1 MAINVNIRRKEDES
15 GQIRVEIVSSNP
27 DLKPRTIEL
36 IARRAVDGK
45 IMIFDHDLI
54 DVVIA
59 PEEGKVTAF
68 SKTNQNDLAYE
79 AQNRMFKLMQSKGL
93 IMPESV
99 KSGNIY
105 GSLEGSYPLESKY
118 ADTTNV
124 ALYLVYEFMKDE
136 GKFLQLKADM
146 EREENERLMDP
157 SAADSTELGE
167 VPHEERKGTQGVID
181 YYPSYYYGSLYQE

>member
-1 MAINVNIRRKEDES
+1 MAINVKIEREEDQS
-15 GQIRVEIVSSNP
+15 GEIKVKIVPSNP

-36 IARRAVDGK
+36 VARRAVDGK
-45 IMIFDHDLI
+45 IMVFDHYLI

-59 PEEGKVTAF
+59 PEEGKVITF

-79 AQNRMFKLMQSKGL
+79 AQDRLFRLMQSKGL

-105 GSLEGSYPLESKY
+105 GSLEASYPTESKY

-124 ALYLVYEFMKDE
+124 ALYLVHEFMQDE
-136 GKFLQLKADM
+136 GKFLQLKADV
-146 EREENERLMDP
+146 EREEEARLLDP
-157 SAADSTELGE
+157 DSADSTELGE

-181 YYPSYYYGSLYQE
+181 YYPAYYYGSLYE

>member
-1 MAINVNIRRKEDES
+1 MAINVKIEREEDQRGE
-15 GQIRVEIVSSNP
+15 IRVKIIPSNP

-36 IARRAVDGK
+36 VARRAVDGK
-45 IMIFDHDLI
+45 IMVFDHNLI

-59 PEEGKVTAF
+59 PEEGKITTF

-79 AQNRMFKLMQSKGL
+79 AQDRLFRLMQSKGL

-105 GSLEGSYPLESKY
+105 GSLEASYPTESKY

-124 ALYLVYEFMKDE
+124 ALYLVHEFMQDE
-136 GKFLQLKADM
+136 GKFLQLKADV
-146 EREENERLMDP
+146 EREEEARLLDP
-157 SAADSTELGE
+157 DSADSTELGE

-181 YYPSYYYGSLYQE
+181 YYPAYYYGSLYE

>member
-1 MAINVNIRRKEDES
+1 MAINVKIEREEDQS
-15 GQIRVEIVSSNP
+15 GEIKVKIIPSNP

-36 IARRAVDGK
+36 VARRAVDGK
-45 IMIFDHDLI
+45 IMVFDHNLI

-59 PEEGKVTAF
+59 PEEGKVTTF

-79 AQNRMFKLMQSKGL
+79 AQDRLFRLMQSKGL

-99 KSGNIY
+99 KSGNIF
-105 GSLEGSYPLESKY
+105 GSLEASYPTESKY

-124 ALYLVYEFMKDE
+124 ALYLVYEFMQDE
-136 GKFLQLKADM
+136 GKFLQLKADV
-146 EREENERLMDP
+146 EREEEDRLMDP
-157 SAADSTELGE
+157 DAADSTELGE

-181 YYPSYYYGSLYQE
+181 YYPAYHYGSLYE

>member
-1 MAINVNIRRKEDES
+1 MAINVKIEREEDQS
-15 GQIRVEIVSSNP
+15 GEIKVKIIPSNP

-36 IARRAVDGK
+36 VARRAVDGK
-45 IMIFDHDLI
+45 IMVFDHNLI

-59 PEEGKVTAF
+59 PEEGKVITF

-79 AQNRMFKLMQSKGL
+79 AQDRLFRLMQSKGL

-105 GSLEGSYPLESKY
+105 GSLEASYPTESKY

-124 ALYLVYEFMKDE
+124 ALYLVHEFMQDE
-136 GKFLQLKADM
+136 GKFLQLKADV
-146 EREENERLMDP
+146 EREEEARLLDP
-157 SAADSTELGE
+157 DSADSTELGE

-181 YYPSYYYGSLYQE
+181 YYPAYYYGSLYE

>member
-1 MAINVNIRRKEDES
+1 MAINVKIEREEDQS
-15 GQIRVEIVSSNP
+15 GEIKVKIVPSNP

-36 IARRAVDGK
+36 VARRAVDGK
-45 IMIFDHDLI
+45 IMVFDHNLI

-59 PEEGKVTAF
+59 PEEGKVITF

-79 AQNRMFKLMQSKGL
+79 AQDRLFRLMQSKGL

-105 GSLEGSYPLESKY
+105 GSLEASYPIESKY

-124 ALYLVYEFMKDE
+124 ALYLVHEFMQDE
-136 GKFLQLKADM
+136 GKFLQLKADV
-146 EREENERLMDP
+146 EREEEARLLDP
-157 SAADSTELGE
+157 DAADSTELGE

-181 YYPSYYYGSLYQE
+181 YYPAYYYGSLYE

>member
-1 MAINVNIRRKEDES
+1 MAINVKIEREEDQS
-15 GQIRVEIVSSNP
+15 GEIKVKIIPSNP

-36 IARRAVDGK
+36 VARRAVDGK
-45 IMIFDHDLI
+45 IMVFDHNLI
-54 DVVIA
+54 DIVIA

-68 SKTNQNDLAYE
+68 SKSNQNDLAYE
-79 AQNRMFKLMQSKGL
+79 AQDRLFKLMQSKGL

-105 GSLEGSYPLESKY
+105 GSLEASYPTESKY

-124 ALYLVYEFMKDE
+124 ALYLVHEFMQDE
-136 GKFLQLKADM
+136 GKFLQLKADV
-146 EREENERLMDP
+146 EREEEARLFDP
-157 SAADSTELGE
+157 DAADSTELGE

-181 YYPSYYYGSLYQE
+181 YYPAYYYGSVYE

>member
-1 MAINVNIRRKEDES
+1 MAINVKIEREEDQS
-15 GQIRVEIVSSNP
+15 GEIKVKIVPSNP

-36 IARRAVDGK
+36 VARRAVDGK
-45 IMIFDHDLI
+45 IMVFDHNLI
-54 DVVIA
+54 DIVIA

-68 SKTNQNDLAYE
+68 SKSNQNDLAYE
-79 AQNRMFKLMQSKGL
+79 AQDRLFKLMQSKGL

-105 GSLEGSYPLESKY
+105 GSLEASYPIESKY

-124 ALYLVYEFMKDE
+124 ALYLVHEFMQDE
-136 GKFLQLKADM
+136 GKFLELKADV
-146 EREENERLMDP
+146 EREEEARLFDP
-157 SAADSTELGE
+157 DAADSTELGE

-181 YYPSYYYGSLYQE
+181 YYPAYYYGSLYE

>member
-1 MAINVNIRRKEDES
+1 MAINVKIEREEDQS
-15 GQIRVEIVSSNP
+15 GEIKVKIVPSNP

-36 IARRAVDGK
+36 VARRAVDGK
-45 IMIFDHDLI
+45 IMVFDHYLI

-59 PEEGKVTAF
+59 PEEGKVITF

-79 AQNRMFKLMQSKGL
+79 AQDRLFKLMQSKGL

-105 GSLEGSYPLESKY
+105 GSLEASYPTESKY

-124 ALYLVYEFMKDE
+124 ALYLVHEFMQDE
-136 GKFLQLKADM
+136 GKFLQLKADV
-146 EREENERLMDP
+146 EREEEARLLDP
-157 SAADSTELGE
+157 DSTDSTELGE

-181 YYPSYYYGSLYQE
+181 YYPAYYYGSLYE

>member
-1 MAINVNIRRKEDES
+1 MAINVNIKREEDEN
-15 GQIRVEIVSSNP
+15 GQIKVKIVPTNP

-36 IARRAVDGK
+36 AARRAVDGK
-45 IMIFDHDLI
+45 IMVFDHDLI

-59 PEEGKVTAF
+59 PEEGKVTVF

-79 AQNRMFKLMQSKGL
+79 AQNRLFKLMQSKGL

-105 GSLEGSYPLESKY
+105 GSLEASYPLESKY
-118 ADTTNV
+118 ANTTNV
-124 ALYLVYEFMKDE
+124 ALYLTYEFMQDE
-136 GKFLQLKADM
+136 GKFLQLKADV
-146 EREENERLMDP
+146 EREEQDRLMDP
-157 SAADSTELGE
+157 DAADSTELGE

-181 YYPSYYYGSLYQE
+181 YYPAYYYGSLYE

>member
-1 MAINVNIRRKEDES
+1 MAINVKIEREEDQS
-15 GQIRVEIVSSNP
+15 GEIKVKIVPSNP

-36 IARRAVDGK
+36 VARRAVDGK
-45 IMIFDHDLI
+45 IMVFDHYLI

-59 PEEGKVTAF
+59 PEEGKVITF

-79 AQNRMFKLMQSKGL
+79 AQDRLFRLMQSKGL

-105 GSLEGSYPLESKY
+105 GSLEASYPTESKY

-124 ALYLVYEFMKDE
+124 ALYLVHEFMQDE
-136 GKFLQLKADM
+136 GKFLQLKADV
-146 EREENERLMDP
+146 EREEEDRLMDP
-157 SAADSTELGE
+157 DAADSTELGE
-167 VPHEERKGTQGVID
+167 IPHEERKGTQGVID
-181 YYPSYYYGSLYQE
+181 YYPSYYYGSVYE

>member
-1 MAINVNIRRKEDES
+1 MAINVKIEREENQS
-15 GQIRVEIVSSNP
+15 GEIKVKIVPSNP

-36 IARRAVDGK
+36 VARRAVDGK
-45 IMIFDHDLI
+45 IMVFDHNLI

-59 PEEGKVTAF
+59 PEEGKVITF

-79 AQNRMFKLMQSKGL
+79 AQDRLFRLMQSKGL

-105 GSLEGSYPLESKY
+105 GSLEASYPTESKY

-124 ALYLVYEFMKDE
+124 ALYLVHEFMQDE
-136 GKFLQLKADM
+136 GKFLQLKADV
-146 EREENERLMDP
+146 EREEEARLLDP
-157 SAADSTELGE
+157 DAADSTELGE

-181 YYPSYYYGSLYQE
+181 YYPAYYYGSLYE

>member
-1 MAINVNIRRKEDES
+1 MAINVKIEREEDQS
-15 GQIRVEIVSSNP
+15 GEIKVKIVPSNP

-36 IARRAVDGK
+36 VARRAVDGK
-45 IMIFDHDLI
+45 IMVFDHNLI

-59 PEEGKVTAF
+59 PEEGKVITF

-79 AQNRMFKLMQSKGL
+79 AQDRLFRLMQSKGL

-105 GSLEGSYPLESKY
+105 GSLEASYPTESKY

-124 ALYLVYEFMKDE
+124 ALYLVHEFMQDE
-136 GKFLQLKADM
+136 GKFLQLKADV
-146 EREENERLMDP
+146 EREEEARLLDP
-157 SAADSTELGE
+157 DAADSTELGE

-181 YYPSYYYGSLYQE
+181 YYPAYYYGSLYE

>member
-1 MAINVNIRRKEDES
+1 MAINVKIEREEDQS
-15 GQIRVEIVSSNP
+15 GEIKVKIVPSNP

-36 IARRAVDGK
+36 VARRAVDGK
-45 IMIFDHDLI
+45 IMVFDHYLI

-59 PEEGKVTAF
+59 PEEGKVITF

-79 AQNRMFKLMQSKGL
+79 AQDRLFRLMQSKGL

-105 GSLEGSYPLESKY
+105 GSLEASYPTESKY

-124 ALYLVYEFMKDE
+124 ALYLVHEFMQDE
-136 GKFLQLKADM
+136 GKFLQLKADV
-146 EREENERLMDP
+146 EREEEARLLDP
-157 SAADSTELGE
+157 DSTDSTELGE

-181 YYPSYYYGSLYQE
+181 YYPAYYYGSLYE

>member
-1 MAINVNIRRKEDES
+1 MPVSIKIGDEQEVEPVVAPEDKPAVSVSLNIRKTMD
-15 GQIRVEIVSSNP
+15 G
-27 DLKPRTIEL
+27 DL
-36 IARRAVDGK
+36 
-45 IMIFDHDLI
+45 MIFDHADI
-54 DVVIA
+54 DIIIMKKKQKVV
-59 PEEGKVTAF
+59 AF
-68 SKTNQNDLAYE
+68 PKDIMSEVVYG
-79 AQNRMFKLMQSKGL
+79 AQDRLFKFMQSKGL

-105 GSLEGSYPLESKY
+105 GSLEASYPLQSKY

-124 ALYLVYEFMKDE
+124 ALYLVYEFMQDE
-136 GKFLQLKADM
+136 GKFLQLKVDM

-181 YYPSYYYGSLYQE
+181 YYPAYYYGSLYE

>member
-1 MAINVNIRRKEDES
+1 MAINVKIEREEDQS
-15 GQIRVEIVSSNP
+15 GEIKVKIVPSNP

-36 IARRAVDGK
+36 VARRAVDGK
-45 IMIFDHDLI
+45 IMVFDHNLI

-59 PEEGKVTAF
+59 PEEGKVITF

-79 AQNRMFKLMQSKGL
+79 AQDRLFRLMQSKGL

-105 GSLEGSYPLESKY
+105 GSLEASYPTESKY

-124 ALYLVYEFMKDE
+124 ALYLTYEFMQDE
-136 GKFLQLKADM
+136 GKFLQLKADV
-146 EREENERLMDP
+146 EREEQDRLMDP
-157 SAADSTELGE
+157 DAADSTELGE

-181 YYPSYYYGSLYQE
+181 YYPAYYYGSVYE

>member
-1 MAINVNIRRKEDES
+1 MAINVNIKREEDEN
-15 GQIRVEIVSSNP
+15 GQIKVKIVPTNP

-36 IARRAVDGK
+36 AARRAVDGK
-45 IMIFDHDLI
+45 IMVFDHDLI

-59 PEEGKVTAF
+59 PEEGKVTVF

-79 AQNRMFKLMQSKGL
+79 AQDRLFKLMQSKGL

-105 GSLEGSYPLESKY
+105 GSLEASYPLESKY
-118 ADTTNV
+118 ANTTNV
-124 ALYLVYEFMKDE
+124 ALYLTYEFMQDE
-136 GKFLQLKADM
+136 GKFLQLKADV
-146 EREENERLMDP
+146 EREEQDRLMDP
-157 SAADSTELGE
+157 DAADSTELGE

-181 YYPSYYYGSLYQE
+181 YYPAYYYGSLYE

>member
-1 MAINVNIRRKEDES
+1 MAINVKIEREEDQS
-15 GQIRVEIVSSNP
+15 GEIKVKIVPSNP

-36 IARRAVDGK
+36 VARRAVDGK
-45 IMIFDHDLI
+45 IMVFDHYLI

-59 PEEGKVTAF
+59 PEEGKVITF

-79 AQNRMFKLMQSKGL
+79 AQDRLFRLMQSKGL

-105 GSLEGSYPLESKY
+105 GSLEASYPTESKY

-124 ALYLVYEFMKDE
+124 ALYLVHEFMQDE
-136 GKFLQLKADM
+136 GKFLQLKADV
-146 EREENERLMDP
+146 EREEEARLLDP
-157 SAADSTELGE
+157 DAADSTELGE

-181 YYPSYYYGSLYQE
+181 YYPAYYYGSLYE

>member
-1 MAINVNIRRKEDES
+1 MAINVKIEREEDQS
-15 GQIRVEIVSSNP
+15 GEIKVKIVPSNP

-36 IARRAVDGK
+36 VARRAVDGK
-45 IMIFDHDLI
+45 IMVFDHNLI

-79 AQNRMFKLMQSKGL
+79 AQDRLFKLMQSKGL

-99 KSGNIY
+99 KSGNIF
-105 GSLEGSYPLESKY
+105 GSLEGSYPTESKY

-124 ALYLVYEFMKDE
+124 ALYLTHEFMQDE
-136 GKFLQLKADM
+136 GKFLQLKADV
-146 EREENERLMDP
+146 EREEEERLFDP
-157 SAADSTELGE
+157 DAADSTELGE

-181 YYPSYYYGSLYQE
+181 YYPAYYYGSLYE